1 MSDIASILSA
11 IAALIVAVGAV
22 YLIIRLS
29 KVVDAMAEYM
39 KKDDD

>member
-22 YLIIRLS
+22 YLIIKLS
-29 KVVDAMAEYM
+29 KVVDAMAEYI